1 MSVAPVR
8 VAVTGAAGQIGYALL
23 FRLAAGEM
31 LGRERPLV
39 LHLLEVPR
47 AMAALRGVVMELEDC
62 AFPLLQGLEVTD
74 DPRVA
79 FQDVDFAFLVGSRPR
94 GKGMERGDLLQVNA
108 EIFRVQGQ
116 ALNEC
121 ASRRARVLVVGNPAN
136 TNALIALHHAPEL
149 PCENF
154 SAMTRLD
161 HNRALARLAR
171 QTGKGVGD
179 IRRLCIWGNHSS
191 TQYPDIGHATVAG
204 APAAVA

>member
-94 GKGMERGDLLQVNA
+94 GKGMERGDLLRVNS
-108 EIFRVQGQ
+108 ENFRGQGQ
-116 ALNEC
+116 A
-121 ASRRARVLVVGNPAN
+121 
-136 TNALIALHHAPEL
+136 
-149 PCENF
+149 
-154 SAMTRLD
+154 
-161 HNRALARLAR
+161 
-171 QTGKGVGD
+171 
-179 IRRLCIWGNHSS
+179 
-191 TQYPDIGHATVAG
+191 
-204 APAAVA
+204 